1 MRISQVRTTIVT
13 VPFTRPEV
21 WGRGTRLCTTNL
33 ILELETDEGLV
44 GLGECNGG
52 VDAATKVQEFSRY
65 LVGFDPL
72 DLIERLRQRLLRAID
87 PAPGPF
93 ASIEMAL
100 LDLLGQAT
108 NQPLYKLLGGAVHR
122 QVPFMYYL
130 LRDSLEVMAKEAA
143 GAVKAG
149 FGTVYIKAGI
159 EIEEDLA
166 VIKAVREAIGPQ
178 CKLRID
184 PNENWT
190 VGTAARL
197 FRHLER
203 YDLELVEDPVPRHDL
218 AGWCRLRAS
227 SSIPIAAQECAYT
240 MSQMLTVI
248 EKGAADIILIDPMRN
263 GGLTGMRWAAA
274 LAEAA
279 GLPVYMHSG
288 GTVGVATS
296 AAVHALSTIPNNL
309 LASQTYYQF
318 MGGEVTK
325 EQVNCFQDGC
335 LSPSERPG
343 LGVTLD
349 PGKVAQFHEIYERGE
364 LVDGSFRRDD
374 LSQEVAEENIYYPR
388 F

>member
-1 MRISQVRTTIVT
+1 MKISQVRTTVVT

-21 WGRGTRLCTTNL
+21 WGRGTRPCVTNL
-33 ILELETDEGLV
+33 ILELETDVGLV

-52 VDAATKVQEFSRY
+52 VEAMTKVRDLSRY
-65 LVGFDPL
+65 LVGSDPL
-72 DLIERLRQRLLRAID
+72 DLIERLRQRLFWTFTPSR
-87 PAPGPF
+87 GVF
-93 ASIEMAL
+93 ACIEMAL
-100 LDLLGQAT
+100 LDLLGKAT

-130 LRDSLEVMAKEAA
+130 LRDSLEVMGEEAA

-149 FGTVYIKAGI
+149 FGTVYIKVGI
-159 EIEEDLA
+159 DLEEDLA
-166 VIKAVREAIGPQ
+166 VIKRVREAIGPE
-178 CKLRID
+178 CRLRID

-197 FRHLER
+197 FRHLEE
-203 YDLELVEDPVPRHDL
+203 YDLELVEDPISRHDL
-218 AGWCRLRAS
+218 AGWRKLRAC
-227 SSIPIAAQECAYT
+227 SSIPIAAQECAHT
-240 MSQMLTVI
+240 MSEMLTVI
-248 EKGAADIILIDPMRN
+248 KEGAADIILIDPMRN
-263 GGLTGMRWAAA
+263 GGVTGMRRAAA

-288 GTVGVATS
+288 GNLGIATS
-296 AAVHALSTIPNNL
+296 AAVHGLSTIPNNL

-318 MGGEVTK
+318 LGGEVTK
-325 EQVNCFQDGC
+325 EKVNCFKEGC

-349 PGKVAQFHEIYERGE
+349 PDKVAQFHEVYERGD
-364 LVDGSFRRDD
+364 VIDGSFRRDD
-374 LSQEVAEENIYYPR
+374 LTREVAEDIIYHPR